1 MHEVLAAL
9 RAFYGPLA
17 PPPRDLFAFVVW
29 EVVSSRTLPARRD
42 MAWTALKRLP
52 ALTPDAM
59 FRTSKADLEAALE
72 MVGAREERI
81 DHLRGV
87 SRHFRR
93 HRDLPHLVA
102 GPLAGAVRALAR
114 VPHLTR
120 GARMRALLICGGH
133 VAAGVDEGVSR
144 VVVRLRGLPSPNP
157 AARRR
162 SARARVRSESG
173 GGLERVI
180 EAAMVLGHH
189 ARHACAEHAPHCH
202 VCPVRADCRHALAGP
217 TADPAS

>member
-1 MHEVLAAL
+1 MHEALAAL

-17 PPPRDLFAFVVW
+17 LPPRDLFAFVVW

-59 FRTSKADLEAALE
+59 FRASKAELEAALE
-72 MVGAREERI
+72 MAGAREERI

-87 SRHFRR
+87 SGHFRR
-93 HRDLPHLVA
+93 HRELSQIVA

-120 GARMRALLICGGH
+120 GARTRALLFCGGH
-133 VAAGVDEGVSR
+133 VAAGVDDGVTR
-144 VVVRLRGLPSPNP
+144 VVVRLRGLASPNP
-157 AARRR
+157 AAGRRL
-162 SARARVRSESG
+162 ARARVRLESG

-180 EAAMVLGHH
+180 DAAVVLGYH
-189 ARHACAEHAPHCH
+189 AQHACAEHAPHCH
-202 VCPVRADCRHALAGP
+202 VCPLRADCRYALAGP
-217 TADPAS
+217 AEDAR